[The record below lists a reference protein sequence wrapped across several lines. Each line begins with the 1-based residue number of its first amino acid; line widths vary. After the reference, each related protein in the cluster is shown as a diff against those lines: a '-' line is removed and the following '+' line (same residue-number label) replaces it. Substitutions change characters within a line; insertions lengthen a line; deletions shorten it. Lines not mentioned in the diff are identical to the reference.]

1 MQSGNISYLPTY
13 TKCAYTSNIY
23 IYVYAPTCV
32 KSVMSSLVGIRLTRY
47 SKWSGLGQC
56 GREMDELITFIQ
68 LTFITSMYISMS
80 YFRPQTALAVLWI
93 ATVETP
99 IRV

>member
-23 IYVYAPTCV
+23 IPTCV
-32 KSVMSSLVGIRLTRY
+32 KSVMSSLVGIRLKRY

-56 GREMDELITFIQ
+56 GPEMVELIALIQ

-80 YFRPQTALAVLWI
+80 YFRPQTALTVLWI